1 MRKLFI
7 FVSAAIFAAAMVS
20 CIQEAAVVK
29 PGKGN
34 VAFSIQTPGVAT
46 KVIGDG
52 TNVDILYYEI
62 YKAPAVEGETE
73 HKNSVID
80 GKPLIDGTV
89 AVTTSGEG
97 MEAVTSA
104 TLNFNLLED
113 QDYVALFWAHVD
125 GKSYYNV
132 DDLRA
137 VTVNYTD
144 EEGNAHEAN
153 DESRAAFCQ
162 VCKFST
168 RNIEDVENN
177 DEREYKVYE
186 GPISVKL
193 VRPFAQLNLGT
204 EFESLNKD
212 YLITMEQ
219 SKVVLTNVHS
229 NYDVFSM
236 DTFGDKTQV
245 TFDFADVP
253 AKDDE
258 VLSVVKDGNSV
269 DYAYAGMNYFLA
281 PADGSNL
288 ELEYFIMTDV
298 GTVNRAVS
306 NVPVKAN
313 YRTNIL
319 GNLLTTSAQLDIVI
333 EKSFRDP
340 NNTDEPYNT
349 DPEIWY

>member
-7 FVSAAIFAAAMVS
+7 FISAVIFAASMVS
-20 CIQEAAVVK
+20 CIQEATVVK

-62 YKAPAVEGETE
+62 YKAPAVDGESE

-125 GKSYYNV
+125 GKSYYDV
-132 DDLRA
+132 EDLRS

-144 EEGNAHEAN
+144 EEGKAHKAN

-168 RNIEDVENN
+168 RNIDEVENN

-204 EFESLNKD
+204 EFESLDKD

-219 SKVVLTNVHS
+219 SKVVLTSVHS
-229 NYDVFSM
+229 KYDVFSM
-236 DTFGDKTQV
+236 DTFGDRAVV
-245 TFDFADVP
+245 TFDFGDVP
-253 AKDDE
+253 SQDLTT
-258 VLSVVKDGNSV
+258 VNGT
-269 DYAYAGMNYFLA
+269 YAYAGMNYFLA
-281 PADGSNL
+281 PVSGSTL
-288 ELEYFIMTDV
+288 DLDYYIMTDV
-298 GTVNRAVS
+298 GTVNRSVS
-306 NVPVKAN
+306 QVPVMAN
-313 YRTNIL
+313 HRTNIL
-319 GNLLTTSAQLDIVI
+319 GNLLTTSAELLIVI
-333 EKSFRDP
+333 EKGFNEPDENIIP
-340 NNTDEPYNT
+340 NN
-349 DPEIWY
+349 

>member
-253 AKDDE
+253 NQDLTT
-258 VLSVVKDGNSV
+258 VNRT
-269 DYAYAGMNYFLA
+269 YAYAGMNYFLA
-281 PADGSNL
+281 PVNGTTLDL
-288 ELEYFIMTDV
+288 HYYIKTDV
-298 GTVNRAVS
+298 GTVNRLVPQ
-306 NVPVKAN
+306 VPVKAN